1 MKTLKSLYQTYRE
14 VFWYLVC
21 GAGTTVV
28 NLVCFWCCANLLRT
42 PTAVSTAIA
51 WLFSVIFAYITNR
64 TFVFRSQNRGLAAIL
79 REMTAFFGA
88 RIFSGALDVAL
99 MVIFVDGL
107 HLPKMWMKMA
117 VNVLVT
123 ICNFVASKWIVFRK
137 KPSKSAGEC
146 PETFSGNFSGK
157 ARKREGSR
165 PFEGRLWAPY
175 LLLAIITAGLLLLPV
190 GTGNFFGSLGDWYS
204 QHVAV
209 ADSLRQ
215 TMLATGRILPQWIS
229 LGAGSSAYDFS
240 YYGLLRP
247 DVLIACLMP
256 DVEMKVIIA
265 VYMVCC
271 VIASVLL
278 CYFWLKRS
286 GRPWGIAFAGALLL
300 AFSTCFY
307 QAHHQIM
314 FVNYMPFLLMA
325 LIGMDRLVLKGK
337 IGLLSIGLLLIILH
351 SFYYAPACIVAL
363 GVYVLHRCFF
373 GNFGRAHEMSAD
385 CCGPGRAEASE
396 TRWTGGTRAS
406 ENKRADRK
414 RVLIKFAGAVALAV
428 GMGMALLLPT
438 ALDILSTSKDGGSF
452 AGEGF
457 LPLDPGMEN
466 LLYSPYGCGMTL
478 LCLYCLLISLKR
490 KGRRFLAL
498 CLLIAAAVPAVSLVL
513 NGFLYARGKI
523 LIPFVPLLAMVCS
536 DTLKELREDPTRHSV
551 PALALC
557 FVPAL
562 FSEWKPLVL
571 ADGAILAVW
580 VCWQRWGRKKRTQA
594 FAEKG
599 RGGGYLAMLLIPLCV
614 SLGVNISDASPFH
627 ETFQKLG
634 IPVRETYLEADDTR
648 QQHISRKTAADF
660 AADPD
665 YRYEVLADTFMN
677 VNVLPDGNVGR
688 TSIYSSISNSDYGTF
703 FYDIMGNAI
712 SYNNRVALAVGKNPL
727 FQSFMGIR
735 YLLVR
740 HENAPY
746 GYEEKEVIGDYA
758 LAENENVR
766 PICYGVTD
774 LLSRDAFDR
783 LDFWD
788 GLETISARTV
798 VEDAGK
804 GRDGDEEDFT
814 GHFQRLDPREVFV
827 PEDLERL
834 LGSHE
839 REDVFSLRLRESMQG
854 KIFGIR
860 FTVERS
866 DGKEVVISV
875 GGVKNKLSA
884 KSAPY
889 PNGNERFTFLLD
901 GDGLEETAE
910 YGGMAGAASGNEQSK
925 DPACGTV
932 SQLFTTMTAGN
943 YRITDLEVYALGK
956 EYLERE
962 DIVPAYSVKTDVAE
976 RRRQETPLGSSGVYH
991 GTVDMEADGYFVTS
1005 YPYREGYEIFVDGR
1019 EVEPGQ
1025 VNTCFV
1031 GFPVGEGE
1039 HEIVIRYQAPG
1050 FVAGCLISMIS
1061 GILFL
1066 TVIYVDW
1073 RRSAWLEEVDC
1084 GVTCGESEGNGGD
1097 GHE

>member
-1 MKTLKSLYQTYRE
+1 M
-14 VFWYLVC
+14 
-21 GAGTTVV
+21 
-28 NLVCFWCCANLLRT
+28 
-42 PTAVSTAIA
+42 
-51 WLFSVIFAYITNR
+51 
-64 TFVFRSQNRGLAAIL
+64 
-79 REMTAFFGA
+79 
-88 RIFSGALDVAL
+88 
-99 MVIFVDGL
+99 
-107 HLPKMWMKMA
+107 
-117 VNVLVT
+117 
-123 ICNFVASKWIVFRK
+123 
-137 KPSKSAGEC
+137 
-146 PETFSGNFSGK
+146 
-157 ARKREGSR
+157 
-165 PFEGRLWAPY
+165 
-175 LLLAIITAGLLLLPV
+175 
-190 GTGNFFGSLGDWYS
+190 
-204 QHVAV
+204 
-209 ADSLRQ
+209 
-215 TMLATGRILPQWIS
+215 
-229 LGAGSSAYDFS
+229 
-240 YYGLLRP
+240 
-247 DVLIACLMP
+247 
-256 DVEMKVIIA
+256 
-265 VYMVCC
+265 
-271 VIASVLL
+271 
-278 CYFWLKRS
+278 
-286 GRPWGIAFAGALLL
+286 
-300 AFSTCFY
+300 
-307 QAHHQIM
+307 
-314 FVNYMPFLLMA
+314 
-325 LIGMDRLVLKGK
+325 
-337 IGLLSIGLLLIILH
+337 
-351 SFYYAPACIVAL
+351 
-363 GVYVLHRCFF
+363 
-373 GNFGRAHEMSAD
+373 
-385 CCGPGRAEASE
+385 
-396 TRWTGGTRAS
+396 
-406 ENKRADRK
+406 
-414 RVLIKFAGAVALAV
+414 
-428 GMGMALLLPT
+428 
-438 ALDILSTSKDGGSF
+438 
-452 AGEGF
+452 
-457 LPLDPGMEN
+457 
-466 LLYSPYGCGMTL
+466 
-478 LCLYCLLISLKR
+478 
-490 KGRRFLAL
+490 
-498 CLLIAAAVPAVSLVL
+498 
-513 NGFLYARGKI
+513 
-523 LIPFVPLLAMVCS
+523 
-536 DTLKELREDPTRHSV
+536 
-551 PALALC
+551 
-557 FVPAL
+557 
-562 FSEWKPLVL
+562 
-571 ADGAILAVW
+571 
-580 VCWQRWGRKKRTQA
+580 
-594 FAEKG
+594 
-599 RGGGYLAMLLIPLCV
+599 
-614 SLGVNISDASPFH
+614 
-627 ETFQKLG
+627 
-634 IPVRETYLEADDTR
+634 
-648 QQHISRKTAADF
+648 
-660 AADPD
+660 
-665 YRYEVLADTFMN
+665 
-677 VNVLPDGNVGR
+677 
-688 TSIYSSISNSDYGTF
+688 YSSISNSDYGTF

-740 HENAPY
+740 HGNAPN

>member
-28 NLVCFWCCANLLRT
+28 NLICFWCCANLLRT

-64 TFVFRSQNRGLAAIL
+64 TFVFRSQNSGLAAIL

-107 HLPKMWMKMA
+107 HLPEMWMKMA

-123 ICNFVASKWIVFRK
+123 VCNFVASKWIVFRE
-137 KPSKSAGEC
+137 KPSKSTGEHAEKC
-146 PETFSGNFSGK
+146 SGK
-157 ARKREGSR
+157 FAKREGSL

-175 LLLAIITAGLLLLPV
+175 FLLAIITAGLLLLPM

-209 ADSLRQ
+209 ADGLRQ
-215 TMLATGRILPQWIS
+215 TMLATGRLLPQWIT
-229 LGAGSSAYDFS
+229 LGAGSSTYDFA

-256 DVEMKVIIA
+256 EVEMKVIIA
-265 VYMVCC
+265 VYMIFCM
-271 VIASVLL
+271 IASVLL
-278 CYFWLKRS
+278 CYFWLKRD
-286 GRPWGIAFAGALLL
+286 GRSCRTAFAGALLL
-300 AFSTCFY
+300 AFSTSLY

-314 FVNYMPFLLMA
+314 FVNYLPFLLLV
-325 LIGMDRLVLKGK
+325 LIGVDRLVSKGK
-337 IGLLSIGLLLIILH
+337 IGLLSAGLLLVILH
-351 SFYYAPACIVAL
+351 SFYYAPVCIVAL

-373 GNFGRAHEMSAD
+373 GNFGKAPAMSGGG
-385 CCGPGRAEASE
+385 CGLVGTGRTED
-396 TRWTGGTRAS
+396 S

-414 RVLIKFAGAVALAV
+414 WILVKFVGAVALAV
-428 GMGMALLLPT
+428 GMGMVLLLPT

-452 AGEGF
+452 AGENL

-478 LCLYCLLISLKR
+478 LCLYGLLISLKG
-490 KGRRFLAL
+490 KSRRFLAA
-498 CLLIAAAVPAVSLVL
+498 CLLIAMAVPAVSLVL

-523 LIPFVPLLAMVCS
+523 LIPFVPLLAMVCA
-536 DTLKELREDPTRHSV
+536 DTLEELRENPRRHSV
-551 PALALC
+551 FALALC
-557 FVPAL
+557 FVPAI

-571 ADGAILAVW
+571 ADGVILAVW
-580 VCWQRWGRKKRTQA
+580 VIWQRWGRKKREQA

-740 HENAPY
+740 HGNAPY

-854 KIFGIR
+854 KFFGIR

-910 YGGMAGAASGNEQSK
+910 YGGGDGGMAGAASGNEQSK